1 MFLALFFPRLDSVR
15 DEQKCS
21 GGFDNSDQKGM
32 LYGDIGESLELQPIQ
47 NPYYDKEVKVT
58 SLNSKVTS
66 SPDPNDIEAI
76 TTTKN
81 IYYDI

>member
-1 MFLALFFPRLDSVR
+1 MSNDSNEGK
-15 DEQKCS
+15 DETRKANNQ
-21 GGFDNSDQKGM
+21 GNV
-32 LYGDIGESLELQPIQ
+32 IQ

-58 SLNSKVTS
+58 GLNSKVTS